1 MRPWVAAMLIGADGE
16 IPVEPNAGV
25 AETEAAGAG
34 GAEGVAGVGLEV
46 GGALVGGAWGAS
58 VVGACADVDVG
69 ACADAD
75 ARVGGAGDPAIVLA
89 AGREPATDCGAD
101 AGADVQA
108 ASRPSRPPAAVRR
121 AHLRR

>member
-1 MRPWVAAMLIGADGE
+1 MLIGADGE

-34 GAEGVAGVGLEV
+34 GAAGVGLEV
-46 GGALVGGAWGAS
+46 GGALVGGAGGAS
-58 VVGACADVDVG
+58 VVGACADVDVVADAG

-75 ARVGGAGDPAIVLA
+75 AWVGGAGDPAIVLA
-89 AGREPATDCGAD
+89 AGREPVADCGAD

-108 ASRPSRPPAAVRR
+108 ASRPSRPPAAARR